1 MSLLQE
7 RGSAD
12 SPLLLGEDAYI
23 FDLKDGEEL
32 SRALEAFK
40 DLAPPVRSMIE
51 AQEYQGHT
59 IYSFNPG
66 AGSFAA
72 EAENISMSYVVTRDK
87 LIFSTG
93 SGGLLQ
99 LLLTRMA
106 NRSEGFWQSS
116 EVVRL
121 FERIAQPGAVS
132 RSYIN
137 LEQLVVPMLRAMV
150 EHPILSGL
158 STHLDESKIPT
169 ELDVPYRLI
178 SEVNEA
184 PDGLYSR
191 TLFIKV
197 GAGE

>member
-1 MSLLQE
+1 
-7 RGSAD
+7 
-12 SPLLLGEDAYI
+12 
-23 FDLKDGEEL
+23 
-32 SRALEAFK
+32 
-40 DLAPPVRSMIE
+40 
-51 AQEYQGHT
+51 
-59 IYSFNPG
+59 
-66 AGSFAA
+66 
-72 EAENISMSYVVTRDK
+72 
-87 LIFSTG
+87 
-93 SGGLLQ
+93 
-99 LLLTRMA
+99 
-106 NRSEGFWQSS
+106 
-116 EVVRL
+116 VVRL

-184 PDGLYSR
+184 SDGLYSR